1 MSIVAIAE
9 PPGADVLALDNA
21 FYAPAEVA
29 EIASVSSSTILY
41 YIHAGKLVAVRL
53 SERTYRIPRN
63 AVVRLLGLGAA
74 PPQVIEEPRHDVSL

>member
-1 MSIVAIAE
+1 
-9 PPGADVLALDNA
+9 
-21 FYAPAEVA
+21 
-29 EIASVSSSTILY
+29 VSSSTILY

-53 SERTYRIPRN
+53 SERTYRIPRS